1 MSHELRSP
9 LNAILGFSQVMLR
22 NPNISAEQISN
33 INIIYRSGEHLL
45 NLINQVLN
53 LSKIE
58 AGKTTLHLD
67 NVNLYH
73 LLEDLENMF
82 RLQATN
88 GGLKLI
94 FEYKELIPRHIYSDG
109 VKLRQV
115 LVNLLSNALKFTP
128 TGTIKLQVTSY
139 LPEDNSTL
147 PNSLTL
153 NFRIQDTGVGMA
165 LEELPYIFDAFNQAQ
180 AGREIQEGAG
190 LGLAI
195 SRKFIQL
202 MGGDI
207 GVTSELG
214 KGTTFEFQ
222 IQSSLG
228 AENIHHNATTSRQ
241 VIGLAPGQ
249 PSYKILIVD
258 DKLVNRQL
266 LKKFLEPLN
275 FELKEASNGQEAIDL
290 WAVWFPHLILMDMRM
305 PIMDGYEAIT
315 QIKATLQGQAT
326 AVIAL
331 TASVLEEE
339 KTIILSTG
347 CDDFIRKP
355 FREQTIFDALEKHLG
370 ISYLYADSEVI
381 SDSDLSFPE
390 MTSQDLH
397 CMPKSWINDLHNAA
411 LEADHNLV
419 LELIKIIPPTET
431 NLVQSLTKLTR
442 QFQFEQ
448 ILELCL

>member
-1 MSHELRSP
+1 
-9 LNAILGFSQVMLR
+9 
-22 NPNISAEQISN
+22 
-33 INIIYRSGEHLL
+33 
-45 NLINQVLN
+45 
-53 LSKIE
+53 
-58 AGKTTLHLD
+58 
-67 NVNLYH
+67 
-73 LLEDLENMF
+73 
-82 RLQATN
+82 
-88 GGLKLI
+88 
-94 FEYKELIPRHIYSDG
+94 
-109 VKLRQV
+109 
-115 LVNLLSNALKFTP
+115 
-128 TGTIKLQVTSY
+128 
-139 LPEDNSTL
+139 
-147 PNSLTL
+147 
-153 NFRIQDTGVGMA
+153 MA

-180 AGREIQEGAG
+180 AGREIQEGTG

-207 GVTSELG
+207 WVTSELG

-266 LKKFLEPLN
+266 LKKFLEPLS

-339 KTIILSTG
+339 KTIIFSTG

-397 CMPKSWINDLHNAA
+397 CMPKSWINDLHDAA

-419 LELIKIIPPTET
+419 LELIKIIPLTET

>member
-115 LVNLLSNALKFTP
+115 LINLLSNALKFTP

-153 NFRIQDTGVGMA
+153 NFRI
-165 LEELPYIFDAFNQAQ
+165 
-180 AGREIQEGAG
+180 
-190 LGLAI
+190 
-195 SRKFIQL
+195 
-202 MGGDI
+202 
-207 GVTSELG
+207 
-214 KGTTFEFQ
+214 
-222 IQSSLG
+222 
-228 AENIHHNATTSRQ
+228 
-241 VIGLAPGQ
+241 
-249 PSYKILIVD
+249 
-258 DKLVNRQL
+258 
-266 LKKFLEPLN
+266 
-275 FELKEASNGQEAIDL
+275 
-290 WAVWFPHLILMDMRM
+290 
-305 PIMDGYEAIT
+305 
-315 QIKATLQGQAT
+315 
-326 AVIAL
+326 
-331 TASVLEEE
+331 
-339 KTIILSTG
+339 
-347 CDDFIRKP
+347 
-355 FREQTIFDALEKHLG
+355 
-370 ISYLYADSEVI
+370 
-381 SDSDLSFPE
+381 
-390 MTSQDLH
+390 
-397 CMPKSWINDLHNAA
+397 
-411 LEADHNLV
+411 
-419 LELIKIIPPTET
+419 
-431 NLVQSLTKLTR
+431 
-442 QFQFEQ
+442 
-448 ILELCL
+448 